1 MCFKSCNI
9 NRSIAIGFFY
19 GLFLAFLWPERALSQ
34 GRQCVDLLRASSP
47 PTVHFQQEQAFLAL
61 QKGDRRR
68 YTQLTLELEQKL
80 LTGEIVESQ
89 LVPPSLDHS
98 TEVYFVTLNNG
109 LKAVW
114 KPDSYA
120 WITNK
125 DAFNSNPHFEIFAY
139 QADFVLRS
147 GLVPVTVRYNHRG
160 VLGTLQAFVDKNR
173 TLENQVMSDNAKE
186 AYWAMAIFFDFMF
199 GVIDREIDIVVHEER
214 HNYLIF
220 NGQPVLYDNGMLF
233 YPERYRRTVV
243 KKELLRDID
252 LKNPE
257 LKSFYRNLK
266 YSLTTDILMQ
276 LMSQAQVDPTL
287 VAHVLWR
294 RDQVLQI
301 LESYQ

>member
-1 MCFKSCNI
+1 M
-9 NRSIAIGFFY
+9 AIGFFY
-19 GLFLAFLWPERALSQ
+19 GLFLAFLWPESALSE
-34 GRQCVDLLRASSP
+34 GHRCLDLLRPSAAGA
-47 PTVHFQQEQAFLAL
+47 VQLQQEQAFLAL
-61 QKGDRRR
+61 QRGDRRR
-68 YTQLTLELEQKL
+68 YTQLTFELEQQL
-80 LTGEIVESQ
+80 LAGEIVESQ

-114 KPDSYA
+114 KPDAYS
-120 WITNK
+120 WITKK

-173 TLENQVMSDNAKE
+173 TLENQVMSDNVKE
-186 AYWAMAIFFDFMF
+186 AYWAIAIFFDFMF
-199 GVIDREIDIVVHEER
+199 GVIDRKIDAVGHEER

-233 YPERYRRTVV
+233 YPESYRRTVV
-243 KKELLRDID
+243 KKEWLRDID
-252 LKNPE
+252 LGNPE

-276 LMSQAQVDPTL
+276 LMSQAQVDSTL

-294 RDQVLQI
+294 RDQVLEI
-301 LESYQ
+301 LESSQ